1 MVILHGVLHDG
12 EAQPRAAG
20 GLGVAL
26 IHPVEPLEHPALVLR
41 GDADAGIR
49 HRDGGGA
56 VLRGHLHLYGAV
68 GDVILDGVVAEVEDH
83 LIQQPPHADD
93 RGVAAVHRQ
102 GHPLLG
108 GGILQV
114 GHGLLTQG
122 QQVHR
127 LRGHGIPLVQLGQAD
142 DILHQRH
149 HAGGLVVDMA
159 HKAGHILRLHH
170 AALDQLGAA
179 HDALQRGLQFVG
191 DVGGELPAVAL
202 GVLLLCHVEGQQHC
216 THHLAA
222 GLDAAHIQLVL
233 PAIALAAQLAVALLP
248 GCLHRKAQLMA
259 AVHRQEVT
267 AHTALVRLKELTGGV
282 VDAEH
287 RPLLVQQHQPF
298 LHTAGDLG
306 ELVGLLPQG
315 PQLGV
320 DLLVLVVD
328 AAQKRSQLLVGVV
341 FQRMLQVQPVQ
352 GIHDA
357 AGQAAGHEPGEDQ
370 RRHQHHQHGLEHS
383 QRQHPGGGTAD
394 GDTQHRAVRQ
404 AASHVQGLLQK
415 GIRVAATFAAAVFQG
430 LLHLLTA
437 GVVLHGGHVRHLR
450 IVQHP
455 AVGGDPR
462 QAEPLRRKALQI
474 GRTAVFHAADG
485 EAQFIL

>member
-1 MVILHGVLHDG
+1 
-12 EAQPRAAG
+12 
-20 GLGVAL
+20 
-26 IHPVEPLEHPALVLR
+26 
-41 GDADAGIR
+41 
-49 HRDGGGA
+49 
-56 VLRGHLHLYGAV
+56 
-68 GDVILDGVVAEVEDH
+68 
-83 LIQQPPHADD
+83 
-93 RGVAAVHRQ
+93 
-102 GHPLLG
+102 
-108 GGILQV
+108 
-114 GHGLLTQG
+114 
-122 QQVHR
+122 
-127 LRGHGIPLVQLGQAD
+127 
-142 DILHQRH
+142 
-149 HAGGLVVDMA
+149 
-159 HKAGHILRLHH
+159 
-170 AALDQLGAA
+170 
-179 HDALQRGLQFVG
+179 
-191 DVGGELPAVAL
+191 
-202 GVLLLCHVEGQQHC
+202 
-216 THHLAA
+216 
-222 GLDAAHIQLVL
+222 
-233 PAIALAAQLAVALLP
+233 
-248 GCLHRKAQLMA
+248 MA

>member
-1 MVILHGVLHDG
+1 
-12 EAQPRAAG
+12 
-20 GLGVAL
+20 
-26 IHPVEPLEHPALVLR
+26 
-41 GDADAGIR
+41 
-49 HRDGGGA
+49 
-56 VLRGHLHLYGAV
+56 
-68 GDVILDGVVAEVEDH
+68 
-83 LIQQPPHADD
+83 
-93 RGVAAVHRQ
+93 
-102 GHPLLG
+102 
-108 GGILQV
+108 
-114 GHGLLTQG
+114 
-122 QQVHR
+122 
-127 LRGHGIPLVQLGQAD
+127 
-142 DILHQRH
+142 
-149 HAGGLVVDMA
+149 
-159 HKAGHILRLHH
+159 
-170 AALDQLGAA
+170 
-179 HDALQRGLQFVG
+179 
-191 DVGGELPAVAL
+191 
-202 GVLLLCHVEGQQHC
+202 
-216 THHLAA
+216 
-222 GLDAAHIQLVL
+222 
-233 PAIALAAQLAVALLP
+233 
-248 GCLHRKAQLMA
+248 MA

-267 AHTALVRLKELTGGV
+267 AHTAVVRLKEPAGGV

-287 RPLLVQQHQPF
+287 RPFLVQQYQTL

-306 ELVGLLPQG
+306 ELIGLLPQG

-320 DLLVLVVD
+320 DLLMLVVD

-450 IVQHP
+450 IIQHP

>member
-1 MVILHGVLHDG
+1 M
-12 EAQPRAAG
+12 
-20 GLGVAL
+20 
-26 IHPVEPLEHPALVLR
+26 LR

-56 VLRGHLHLYGAV
+56 VLRGHLHLYGTV

-102 GHPLLG
+102 GHLLLG

-127 LRGHGIPLVQLGQAD
+127 LRGHGVPLVQLGQAD

-149 HAGGLVVDMA
+149 HAGGFVVDMA
-159 HKAGHILRLHH
+159 HEAGHILRLHH
-170 AALDQLGAA
+170 AALNQLGTA
-179 HDALQRGLQFVG
+179 HDALQGGLQFVG

-216 THHLAA
+216 THRLAV
-222 GLDAAHIQLVL
+222 GLDAAHIQLIL
-233 PAIALAAQLAVALLP
+233 PAITLAAQLAVALLT

-267 AHTALVRLKELTGGV
+267 AHTALVRLKEPAGGV

-287 RPLLVQQHQPF
+287 RPLLVQQHQTL

-320 DLLVLVVD
+320 DLLMLVVD

-370 RRHQHHQHGLEHS
+370 RRHQHHQHGLDHS

-404 AASHVQGLLQK
+404 AASHV
-415 GIRVAATFAAAVFQG
+415 
-430 LLHLLTA
+430 
-437 GVVLHGGHVRHLR
+437 
-450 IVQHP
+450 
-455 AVGGDPR
+455 
-462 QAEPLRRKALQI
+462 
-474 GRTAVFHAADG
+474 
-485 EAQFIL
+485 